1 MILEIK
7 TFPDE
12 ILRKK
17 AKPVEAFDEEL
28 HTLLDNMKDTMYD
41 AKGYGLA
48 APQVGKSLRILVLD
62 DTAGSDK
69 SRFQEVINPE
79 IIEKSGEIIE
89 EEGCLSIPGEY
100 AYVKRYMNVTVKCVD
115 RFGKEK
121 IIKGESRLARILQ
134 HEIDHLE
141 GGLFIDRLSSI
152 KRETIKKHIKKRI
165 QAGDYTVTGE

>member
-17 AKPVEAFDEEL
+17 AKPVEVFDEEL

-100 AYVKRYMNVTVKCVD
+100 AYVKRYMNVTVKCAD
-115 RFGKEK
+115 RFGKER

-141 GGLFIDRLSSI
+141 GGLFIDRLSSV
-152 KRETIKKHIKKRI
+152 KRESIKKHIKKRI
-165 QAGDYTVTGE
+165 QSGDYVVTGE

>member
-17 AKPVEAFDEEL
+17 AKNVEVFDEEL
-28 HTLLDNMKDTMYD
+28 HTLLDNMAETMYY

-48 APQVGKSLRILVLD
+48 APQIGKSLRILVLD
-62 DTAGSDK
+62 DTAGEEK
-69 SRFQEVINPE
+69 GRLKEVINPVFL
-79 IIEKSGEIIE
+79 EKSGEIIE

-100 AYVKRYMNVTVKCVD
+100 AYVRRYMNVTVKYQD
-115 RFGKEK
+115 RYGKEQ

-134 HEIDHLE
+134 HEYDHLE
-141 GGLFIDRLSSI
+141 GELFIDKLSSV

-165 QAGDYTVTGE
+165 QSGDYVVTGE

>member
-1 MILEIK
+1 MILEIR

-17 AKPVEAFDEEL
+17 AKNVEVFDEKL
-28 HTLLDNMKDTMYD
+28 HSLLDNMAETMYD

-48 APQVGKSLRILVLD
+48 APQVGESLRILVLD
-62 DTAGSDK
+62 DSAGKDK
-69 SRFQEVINPE
+69 SRLQEVINPE
-79 IIEKSGEIIE
+79 IIEQSGEIIE

-100 AYVKRYMNVTVKCVD
+100 AYVKRYMNVTVKCCD

-141 GGLFIDRLSSI
+141 GNLFIDKLSSI

-165 QAGDYTVTGE
+165 QTGDYIVTG